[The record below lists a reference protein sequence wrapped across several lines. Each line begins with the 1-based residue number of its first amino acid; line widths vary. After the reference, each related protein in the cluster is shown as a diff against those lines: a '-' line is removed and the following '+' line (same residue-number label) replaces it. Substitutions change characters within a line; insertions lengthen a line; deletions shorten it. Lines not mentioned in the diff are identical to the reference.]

1 MTSHSDL
8 IKTLTSRV
16 SNLVDIDPTQARE
29 LTRLIVGI
37 EAGKDKAIQRGYKL
51 IEVEQSNTLPK
62 ITAPIPSEI
71 KVSISGAFHN
81 KETNQD
87 WLGVQIAG
95 GFNQFKGA
103 GVYGYSFKSQTR
115 TVKSF
120 IWSVT
125 HGGAWAVGN
134 YTDNFRTSG
143 NFISSQLLALDFD
156 NAVSI
161 DELLE
166 VEFIRHY
173 VSCLHP
179 SPSHTDE
186 HPKTRAIFVLSE
198 PVYDGDRWESYQ
210 IALIDYFQNFEP
222 DTKCRDRARFFF
234 GSDLKG
240 AMGNFKTCLPI
251 AVCEQMAQAY
261 EMREAD
267 KKRFRE
273 QQRESKRMT
282 APTSD
287 KAKQAYID
295 TAIDGELRDLSMVG
309 TGNRNNQLFT
319 TACNLYG
326 MVMSGEWGISDGW
339 VTSELTRVASSIGLE
354 KHEIEK
360 TLESA
365 NKNADPRY
373 LEIS

>member
-1 MTSHSDL
+1 VQ
-8 IKTLTSRV
+8 LT
-16 SNLVDIDPTQARE
+16 A
-29 LTRLIVGI
+29 
-37 EAGKDKAIQRGYKL
+37 
-51 IEVEQSNTLPK
+51 
-62 ITAPIPSEI
+62 
-71 KVSISGAFHN
+71 
-81 KETNQD
+81 
-87 WLGVQIAG
+87 

-103 GVYGYSFKSQTR
+103 GVFGYSFKSQTR
-115 TVKSF
+115 TVQSF

-173 VSCLHP
+173 ATCLHP

-198 PVYDGDRWESYQ
+198 PVYDGAKWEAYQ

-234 GSDLKG
+234 GSDLRG

-251 AVCEQMAQAY
+251 AVCEQMAEAY
-261 EMREAD
+261 AMTQAD
-267 KKRFRE
+267 KQRFRE
-273 QQRESKRMT
+273 QQRDAKRIS
-282 APTSD
+282 APTGD
-287 KAKQAYID
+287 KAKQAYINS
-295 TAIDGELRDLSMVG
+295 AIDGELRDLSMAYK
-309 TGNRNNQLFT
+309 GNQNNQLFI

-326 MVMSGEWGISDGW
+326 MAMSGQWGISEGW
-339 VTSELTRVASSIGLE
+339 VTSELSRIASGLD
-354 KHEIEK
+354 
-360 TLESA
+360 LESYEIPSTLNSA
-365 NKNADPRY
+365 LKTAEPRY